1 MLIYTSLFSECL
13 LINSINS
20 TVCGAGVKMLYG
32 IPEISLWA
40 EISLLKFIFS
50 YKL

>member
-20 TVCGAGVKMLYG
+20 TVCGAGVKMYVYQKSVFG
-32 IPEISLWA
+32 Q
-40 EISLLKFIFS
+40 K
-50 YKL
+50 YHY